1 MGLQIDKNVI
11 HIYIYVCC
19 HCGEFRIGV
28 QNGVVLQFM
37 TNYFI
42 VVCISLCSTFFFYVF
57 FSALAVLNEKGQIQ
71 LLDEKDKT
79 QREAL
84 ARTLFTGESLNLL
97 SAKPKTVLRHIRN
110 GDMLLMNRQ
119 PTLHRPS
126 IQAHKVRGKIV

>member
-1 MGLQIDKNVI
+1 ML
-11 HIYIYVCC
+11 YV
-19 HCGEFRIGV
+19 FLIALALLF
-28 QNGVVLQFM
+28 NL
-37 TNYFI
+37 
-42 VVCISLCSTFFFYVF
+42 F

-97 SAKPKTVLRHIRN
+97 SSKPKTVLRHIRN

-126 IQAHKVRGKIV
+126 IQAHKVGGMTSLISDIFFLFPV

>member
-1 MGLQIDKNVI
+1 M
-11 HIYIYVCC
+11 
-19 HCGEFRIGV
+19 
-28 QNGVVLQFM
+28 
-37 TNYFI
+37 
-42 VVCISLCSTFFFYVF
+42 YVF
-57 FSALAVLNEKGQIQ
+57 LSALTLLFNLFFRALAVLNEKGQIQ

>member
-1 MGLQIDKNVI
+1 MT
-11 HIYIYVCC
+11 
-19 HCGEFRIGV
+19 HC
-28 QNGVVLQFM
+28 
-37 TNYFI
+37 FI
-42 VVCISLCSTFFFYVF
+42 VVRISQCLCNLFR
-57 FSALAVLNEKGQIQ
+57 ALAVLNEKGQIQ

-97 SAKPKTVLRHIRN
+97 SSKPKTVLRHIRN